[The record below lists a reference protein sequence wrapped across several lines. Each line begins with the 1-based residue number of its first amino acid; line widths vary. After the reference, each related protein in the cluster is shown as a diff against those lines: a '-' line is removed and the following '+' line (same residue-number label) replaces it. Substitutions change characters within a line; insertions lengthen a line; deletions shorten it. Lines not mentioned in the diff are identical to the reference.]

1 MKINEMEEYNNICLF
16 PRCPKCGDI
25 GFVNIIKPNKFLN
38 IYCKYCNHIFSIEN
52 LDHKDIFVSYSDYLE
67 KIRLEREKRF
77 IKIEYDNKVE
87 FTQKV
92 KVINNIRISMVSG
105 KEYNEKMKELDKIL
119 EKLMKYPKFEIDNIF
134 EKIKDKLKDD
144 ENNDN

>member
-1 MKINEMEEYNNICLF
+1 MEEYNNICLF
-16 PRCPKCGDI
+16 PRCPICRDI
-25 GFVNIIKPNKFLN
+25 VFVNIIKTNKFHN
-38 IYCKYCNHIFSIEN
+38 IYCKHCDHTFNTGN
-52 LDHKDIFVSYSDYLE
+52 LDHNDIFVSYSDYLE

-87 FTQKV
+87 FTRKL
-92 KVINNIRISMVSG
+92 KIINNIRISMVSG
-105 KEYNEKMKELDKIL
+105 KEYYEYNEKIKELDKIL
-119 EKLMKYPKFEIDNIF
+119 EKLMNYPKFEIDNIF